1 MNKPVKPE
9 QLKLSSGTSSDAP
22 SLKNADDPVTKE
34 VIGRASA
41 ILAQAANPDEFDW
54 DADDS
59 VILREQRATAAYR
72 NRHGELIIRQ
82 RAPWPDEDT
91 FVYISPKNE
100 IAFMEGLAKR
110 AREG

>member
-1 MNKPVKPE
+1 VNKPVKPE
-9 QLKLSSGTSSDAP
+9 QLELSS
-22 SLKNADDPVTKE
+22 KDDPVTKE
-34 VIGRASA
+34 VMGRANT

-54 DADDS
+54 ETDDS

-82 RAPWPDEDT
+82 RAGWSDDEDT
-91 FVYISPKNE
+91 FVYISQENE
-100 IAFMEGLAKR
+100 VAFMEGLAKR